1 MPQKKAA
8 NTPPVAVD
16 VPPQD
21 ALAPEGLPNPAS
33 VVGEQT
39 FISPTG
45 RKYTILKTTEV
56 DASDKRVGKRKK
68 RKGKAEKRP

>member
-1 MPQKKAA
+1 MPQKKAG
-8 NTPPVAVD
+8 NVPPVVVD
-16 VPPQD
+16 TSSQD
-21 ALAPEGLPNPAS
+21 APAPEGLPNPAS

-39 FISPTG
+39 FVSPTG

-56 DASDKRVGKRKK
+56 DASNKRAGKGKK